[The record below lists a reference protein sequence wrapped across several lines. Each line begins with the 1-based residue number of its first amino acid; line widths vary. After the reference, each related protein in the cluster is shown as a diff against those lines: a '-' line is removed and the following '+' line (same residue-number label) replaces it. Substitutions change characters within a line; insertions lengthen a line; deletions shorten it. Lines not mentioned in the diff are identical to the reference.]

1 MYLRSIAIFTED
13 SSRERLY
20 NGANKKGGGDMVKRQ
35 DMQLYYVILL
45 AFKQAKLKGCSND
58 EAFEQAKT
66 TLIDYF
72 VSTGNV
78 NKHSFAIIWGEMKK
92 QHFTQQL
99 YLDCLLYTSDAA
111 DD

>member
-1 MYLRSIAIFTED
+1 VKTAA
-13 SSRERLY
+13 
-20 NGANKKGGGDMVKRQ
+20 ANAFIMKLTRKAAGDMVKRQ
-35 DMQLYYVILL
+35 DMQLYYVVLL
-45 AFKQAKLKGCSND
+45 TFKQAKLKGCSNE

-99 YLDCLLYTSDAA
+99 YLDYQLLKKKETALSLRGLM
-111 DD
+111 